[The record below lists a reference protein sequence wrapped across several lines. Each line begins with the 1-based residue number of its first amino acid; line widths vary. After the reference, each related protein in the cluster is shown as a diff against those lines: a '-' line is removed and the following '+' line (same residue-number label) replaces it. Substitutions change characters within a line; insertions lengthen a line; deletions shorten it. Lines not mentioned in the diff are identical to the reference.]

1 MLYSQIFPK
10 TQKTAPADEESKNAK
25 FLVRAGFADKLMAG
39 VYSWLPLGLRVRAK
53 VEGIIREEMN
63 ALGANE
69 ILMPALQP
77 KENWDATKRWDSMD
91 VLFKIKSQT
100 GKEVA
105 LGPTHEEIVTPLA
118 GKFIKSYKDLPFAL
132 YQIQNKFRDE
142 LRAKSGLL
150 RGREFGMK
158 DLYSFHADEKD
169 LEKYYEKV
177 AKVYVKLFGRMGLK
191 AVRVRA
197 TGGAFS
203 KFSDEFQ
210 VLTPNGEDTIYKCP
224 KCKVYYNNELVK
236 GNKCTEGHELEA
248 PEKSVEVGNIFKLGT
263 RFSDS
268 FGLSFLDKAGKKQ
281 PVIMGCYGLG
291 PTRVIGTIAELMSDD
306 RGLIW
311 LKSVAPYAV
320 HLLGLNLNDKKIKK
334 VAEDLYEKLMKL
346 GIEALYD
353 DRVESSAGEKF
364 ADADLIGIPL
374 RLVISARSL
383 EKKGVEWKERSQKEG
398 KIVKMGS
405 VMVEVKKWVK

>member
-25 FLVRAGFADKLMAG
+25 FLTRAGFADKLMAG
-39 VYSWLPLGLRVRAK
+39 VYTWLPLGLRVRAK
-53 VEGIIREEMN
+53 IENIIREEMN

-77 KENWDATKRWDSMD
+77 KENWDITKRWDSMD

-100 GKEVA
+100 GKEVV

-158 DLYSFHADEKD
+158 DLYSFHADEKC

-177 AKVYVKLFGRMGLK
+177 AKVYIKLFARMGLK
-191 AVRVRA
+191 AARARA
-197 TGGAFS
+197 TGGSFS

-210 VLTPNGEDTIYKCP
+210 VLTENGEDTIFWCP

-236 GNKCTEGHELEA
+236 GGKCAEGHDLES
-248 PEKSVEVGNIFKLGT
+248 PKKSVEVGNIFKLGA
-263 RFSDS
+263 RFSES
-268 FGLSFLDKAGKKQ
+268 FGLSFLDKNGKKQ
-281 PVIMGCYGLG
+281 QVIMGCYGIG
-291 PTRVIGTIAELMSDD
+291 PTRIVGAIAELMSDE

-311 LKSVAPYAV
+311 PKSVAPFAAHIV
-320 HLLGLNLNDKKIKK
+320 GLNLNDKKIKK
-334 VAEDLYEKLMKL
+334 TAEDLYEKLEKL
-346 GIEALYD
+346 GIEVLYD
-353 DRVESSAGEKF
+353 DRVEPSAGEKF

-374 RLVISARSL
+374 RLVVSARSL
-383 EKKGVEWKERSQKEG
+383 EKRGVEWKERNK
-398 KIVKMGS
+398 KDAKVVKLGS
-405 VMVEVKKWVK
+405 VVAEVKKWVK

>member
-1 MLYSQIFPK
+1 MLYSNIFPK
-10 TQKTAPADEESKNAK
+10 TQKTDPADEESKNAK
-25 FLVRAGFADKLMAG
+25 FLVRAGFVDKLMAG
-39 VYSWLPLGLRVRAK
+39 VYTWLPLGLRVRAK
-53 VEGIIREEMN
+53 VEEIIREEMN

-77 KENWDATKRWDSMD
+77 KENWEATKRWDSMD

-105 LGPTHEEIVTPLA
+105 LGPTHEEVVTPLA
-118 GKFIKSYKDLPFAL
+118 LKFIKSYKDLPFAL

-158 DLYSFHADEKD
+158 DLYSFHRDEKD

-177 AKVYVKLFGRMGLK
+177 AKSYIKLFARMELK
-191 AVRVRA
+191 AVRARA

-210 VLTPNGEDTIYKCP
+210 VLTENGEDTIFWCQ

-236 GNKCTEGHELEA
+236 GNKCTDGHELGSPQKA
-248 PEKSVEVGNIFKLGT
+248 VEVGNIFKLGT
-263 RFSDS
+263 RFSES
-268 FGLSFLDKAGKKQ
+268 FGLNFLNKTGKKQ
-281 PVIMGCYGLG
+281 QVVMGCYGIG
-291 PTRVIGTIAELMSDD
+291 PTRIVGAIAELMSDG

-311 LKSVAPYAV
+311 PKSVAPFAV
-320 HLLGLNLNDKKIKK
+320 HIVGLNLNDKKIKK
-334 VAEDLYEKLMKL
+334 VAEDLYEKLIKL
-346 GIEALYD
+346 DIEVLYD
-353 DRVESSAGEKF
+353 DRIDPSAGEKF

-374 RLVISARSL
+374 RLVVSARSL
-383 EKKGVEWKERSQKEG
+383 ENKGAEWKERDKKDG
-398 KIVKMGS
+398 KIVKLS
-405 VMVEVKKWVK
+405 SIAAEVKKWAK

>member
-1 MLYSQIFPK
+1 MKYSQVFPK

-25 FLVRAGFADKLMAG
+25 FLARAGFADKLMAG
-39 VYSWLPLGLRVRAK
+39 VYTWLPLGLRVRAR

-100 GKEVA
+100 GKEVV
-105 LGPTHEEIVTPLA
+105 LGPTHEEVVTPLA

-177 AKVYVKLFGRMGLK
+177 AKAYIKLFARMGLK

-210 VLTPNGEDTIYKCP
+210 VLTPNGEDTVYWCP

-236 GNKCTEGHELEA
+236 DGKCTEGHKLEA
-248 PEKSVEVGNIFKLGT
+248 MEKAVEVGNIFKLGA
-263 RFSDS
+263 RFSDA
-268 FGLSFLDKAGKKQ
+268 FGLSFLDKNGKKH
-281 PVIMGCYGLG
+281 PVIMGCYGIG
-291 PTRVIGTIAELMSDD
+291 PTRIVGTIAELMSDD

-311 LKSVAPYAV
+311 PKSVAPFAV
-320 HLLGLNLNDKKIKK
+320 HIVGLNLNDKKIKK
-334 VAEDLYEKLMKL
+334 VAEDLYEKLKKF
-346 GIEALYD
+346 GVEVLYD
-353 DRVESSAGEKF
+353 DRVEPSAGEKF

-374 RLVISARSL
+374 RLVVSTRSL
-383 EKKGVEWKERSQKEG
+383 EKKGVEWKERDK
-398 KIVKMGS
+398 KDAKVVKLGS
-405 VMVEVKKWVK
+405 VVKEVAKFVS

>member
-1 MLYSQIFPK
+1 MLYNNIFPK

-63 ALGANE
+63 LLGANE

-77 KENWDATKRWDSMD
+77 KENWEATNRWDSMD

-169 LEKYYEKV
+169 LEKYYEKI
-177 AKVYVKLFGRMGLK
+177 AKVYVKLFARMGLK

-210 VLTPNGEDTIYKCP
+210 VLAENGEDAIFYCP

-236 GNKCTEGHELEA
+236 NSKCFEGHLLGKA
-248 PEKSVEVGNIFKLGT
+248 EKSVEVGNIFKLGT

-268 FGLSFLDKAGKKQ
+268 FGLSFLDKSGKKQ

-291 PTRVIGTIAELMSDD
+291 PTRIIGTIAELMSDD

-311 LKSVAPYAV
+311 PKSVAPYAV
-320 HLLGLNLNDKKIKK
+320 HIVGLNLNDKKIKK

-346 GIEALYD
+346 GIEVLYD

-374 RLVISARSL
+374 RLVISPRTL
-383 EKKGVEWKERSQKEG
+383 EKKSVEWKERDKKGSKLI
-398 KIVKMGS
+398 KLGS
-405 VMVEVKKWVK
+405 VIREAEKFAE